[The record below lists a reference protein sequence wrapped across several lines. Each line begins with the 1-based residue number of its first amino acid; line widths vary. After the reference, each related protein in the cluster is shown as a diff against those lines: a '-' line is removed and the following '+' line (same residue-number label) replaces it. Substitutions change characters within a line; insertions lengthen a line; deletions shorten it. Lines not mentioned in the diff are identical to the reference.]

1 MGNTEIECLK
11 MQRLSKLPILGSL
24 LILLT
29 TEYVHGNSNKASQNL
44 RIVPSFLYSAISP
57 VYKALDYKMKS
68 PAPGYPASTWPLI
81 VDKAQTYDN
90 IMYSTDPNLEDEEY

>member
-1 MGNTEIECLK
+1 ML
-11 MQRLSKLPILGSL
+11 LYSKYCQIVHHIILFGCYSVNISYFNFLP
-24 LILLT
+24 
-29 TEYVHGNSNKASQNL
+29 YKNL

-81 VDKAQTYDN
+81 VDKAQTYGN
-90 IMYSTDPNLEDEEY
+90 KYSIVL